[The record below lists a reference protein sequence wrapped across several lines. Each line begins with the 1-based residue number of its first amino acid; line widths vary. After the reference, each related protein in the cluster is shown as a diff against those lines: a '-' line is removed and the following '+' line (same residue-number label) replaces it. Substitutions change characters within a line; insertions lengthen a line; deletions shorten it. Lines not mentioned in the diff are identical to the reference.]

1 MLEIRH
7 YGDKVLRRKAR
18 SVRSIDD
25 SIRRLA
31 REMTELMH
39 SSGGVGLAAPQV
51 GKSVRLIVIDPTAG
65 EHKEELFVLINP
77 RIVASSGQYEDEE
90 GCLCLP
96 GLRLPVRR
104 AMEVRVEGQD
114 PDGNP
119 VTRHARGLL
128 ARILQHEIDHLD
140 GRLFVDRLPF
150 FKRLA
155 MKFRLLKLKRRYR
168 RMRVNPD

>member
-1 MLEIRH
+1 MLALRH

-18 SVRSIDD
+18 NIESIDD

-31 REMTELMH
+31 RDMTELMY

-51 GKSVRLIVIDPTAG
+51 GESVRLIVVDPTAG
-65 EHKEELFVLINP
+65 EHKEEMFVMVNP
-77 RIVASSGQYEDEE
+77 RISSSSGQYEDEE

-96 GLRLPVRR
+96 GLRLPIRR
-104 AMEVRVEGQD
+104 ALEIRVEAQD
-114 PDGNP
+114 LDGNP
-119 VTRHARGLL
+119 VSRQARGLL

-150 FKRLA
+150 LKRLA
-155 MKFRLLKLKRRYR
+155 MKFRLMKLKGKLRKK
-168 RMRVNPD
+168 PAKSG